1 MPGEIARLMTC
12 QWTNDRQHIVLE
24 VPDEKEGSKATYDS
38 ARCTWAQLL
47 RELEEGKVVDPT
59 INNHELLAPVS
70 DSGIKLR
77 ILKNINSIM
86 ISMKCTGSFMCSV
99 RFTFMRFVGPLRS
112 TAVCHQAKGHT
123 TLFPVW
129 RFDFGFQIYQLCFCV
144 YDGCYSVR
152 SRQ

>member
-12 QWTNDRQHIVLE
+12 QWTSDKQNVVLE

-59 INNHELLAPVS
+59 INNHDLLAPVS

-77 ILKNINSIM
+77 ILKNVQLNHEVYW
-86 ISMKCTGSFMCSV
+86 FLHV
-99 RFTFMRFVGPLRS
+99 
-112 TAVCHQAKGHT
+112 
-123 TLFPVW
+123 
-129 RFDFGFQIYQLCFCV
+129 FGVFYFHEIRCV
-144 YDGCYSVR
+144 T
-152 SRQ
+152 